1 MGVGAEYV
9 MRYPSLLD
17 AVSATE
23 VLRVARRHLVEPAV
37 VVVGPA

>member
-9 MRYPSLLD
+9 THYPGLLE
-17 AVSATE
+17 AVDTTE
-23 VLRVARRHLVEPAV
+23 VLRAARRHLVEPAA